1 MAENETL
8 AELLRRRGEQ
18 FVSLPT
24 EATRFLTYPQGILKL
39 LGLKPNERLSG
50 FSAGYAGV
58 PQKSPSDI
66 GVIDPRNIEYSKGY
80 GSGEEMG
87 MMTALAAP
95 LAPLAKPVGKALG
108 KQAYQ
113 MTEDMLAKQG
123 LMPSIVPRQSQFVP
137 NVEAGQEMMVMH
149 NLTPEKLASAERLGG
164 MPSPSLAISK
174 TEMPI
179 KGFGD
184 ITLVGGKEMA
194 IPSKTNPAFKSDA
207 YTKRAPTI
215 DYQIDY
221 KSQQNLNNL
230 FSDVKDKIH
239 NGNYDLYKLS
249 ENFGKRADNGLL
261 EAKFLDEKGILPNL
275 NDYKEPYKQKA
286 DIRDLIKKN
295 KNEYEDWLQ
304 GFDESLP
311 ANKINVKEKIFKGY
325 TPSGNRK
332 YAEAN
337 LENIVKEMKG
347 GASSEGWDYG
357 VGNLRALSTPK
368 FKNLNEIKG
377 SRNRII
383 SNEDFGQVKD
393 AVDKDY
399 YSILDKLRGINDNYD
414 AKDMLLE
421 IAETKNLNAINR
433 VYKDVPESL
442 KKEIGSFMSGLKQM
456 PTEYF
461 EIKPQR
467 SVGIGEFKGAIV
479 PSDVSPKTMSILEKN
494 GIKEIYKYSDANERK
509 SLIQKFGKEMFA
521 GVPIIGLSR
530 KEQLEEQFNNIKK

>member
-18 FVSLPT
+18 FINLPT
-24 EATRFLTYPQGILKL
+24 EATRFLTDPQAFAKL
-39 LGLKPNERLSG
+39 LGIDPNQRLSG
-50 FSAGYAGV
+50 FSSGFSGV
-58 PQKSPSDI
+58 PQKPPSDI
-66 GVIDPRNIEYSKGY
+66 GVVDPRNRDYSKGY

-194 IPSKTNPAFKSDA
+194 IPSKANPAFKSDA

-275 NDYKEPYKQKA
+275 SDYKEPYKQKA

-304 GFDESLP
+304 GFDESLS

-494 GIKEIYKYSDANERK
+494 GIKEIYQYSSPEERK

-530 KEQLEEQFNNIKK
+530 KEQLEEQFNNLKK